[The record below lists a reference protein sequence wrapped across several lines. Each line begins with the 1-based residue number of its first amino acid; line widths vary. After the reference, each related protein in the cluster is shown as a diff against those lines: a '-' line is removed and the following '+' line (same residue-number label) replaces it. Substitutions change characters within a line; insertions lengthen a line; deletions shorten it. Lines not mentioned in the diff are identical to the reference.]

1 MPDEH
6 VSQLHP
12 SVRRCLVETTQIP
25 TLDQARAA
33 LAQQPFS
40 QLLGTRL
47 TRFGSGVATLELDV
61 SERLTQQHRFV
72 HGGVVSYLIDNAITF
87 AAGLA
92 LGADV
97 VTAGFT
103 VDYLRPARGVRV
115 TAEANVIRAG
125 ATQAVMQ
132 CTVHVV
138 DTDGR
143 ARLCAV
149 GQGRV
154 SRRAARA

>member
-12 SVRRCLVETTQIP
+12 SLRRCLVETTQIA

-47 TRFGSGVATLELDV
+47 TIF
-61 SERLTQQHRFV
+61 
-72 HGGVVSYLIDNAITF
+72 
-87 AAGLA
+87 
-92 LGADV
+92 
-97 VTAGFT
+97 GFT
-103 VDYLRPARGVRV
+103 VDYVRPARGVRL

-125 ATQAVMQ
+125 ATQAVMH
-132 CTVHVV
+132 CSVHAVE
-138 DTDGR
+138 TDGQ

-154 SRRAARA
+154 SRRAAGD